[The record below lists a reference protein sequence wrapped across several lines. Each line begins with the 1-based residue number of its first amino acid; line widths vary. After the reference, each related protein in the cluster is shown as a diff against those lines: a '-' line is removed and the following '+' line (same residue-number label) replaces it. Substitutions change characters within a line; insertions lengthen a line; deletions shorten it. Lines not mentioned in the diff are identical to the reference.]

1 MYLDGQCA
9 DIFKTRLFT
18 KGGKELK
25 RRNAVSRL
33 LQILNFLAFV
43 LVIVVNALANRIPIG
58 GRTTGEIADMYP
70 NLFTP
75 AGFTFAIWGIIY
87 LGLALFAL
95 YQAGLLPGVNNG
107 RGVVRDIGWLFILS
121 SLANV
126 SWLLAWHYDMIL
138 LSVVF
143 MLLLLVTLIGIYQRV
158 RNRDMVSGLEK
169 WFVRVPFSLYLGWIS
184 VATIANITVALVSVN
199 WNGFGISPQIWTVIV
214 ILVADLLALSFL
226 ARRSDVWY
234 GLVVAWA
241 LFGILYRHLTFFAGQ
256 YPAVVYTSLISI
268 AVLVLGVILTA
279 WRTRSV
285 A

>member
-1 MYLDGQCA
+1 M
-9 DIFKTRLFT
+9 
-18 KGGKELK
+18 
-25 RRNAVSRL
+25 NAVSRL

-43 LVIVVNALANRIPIG
+43 LVIVVNTLANTIPIND
-58 GRTTGEIADMYP
+58 RTTGEIADMYP

-75 AGFTFAIWGIIY
+75 AGFTFAIWGVIY

-95 YQAGLLPGVNNG
+95 YQAGLLPCVRGG
-107 RGVVRDIGWLFILS
+107 QGVVRDIGWLFILS

-143 MLLLLVTLIGIYQRV
+143 MLLLLISLIGIYLRLRG
-158 RNRDMVSGLEK
+158 RNMVSRAEHWL
-169 WFVRVPFSLYLGWIS
+169 VRVPFSLYLGWIS
-184 VATIANITVALVSVN
+184 VATIANITVALVSVD

-226 ARRSDVWY
+226 SRYKDVWY
-234 GLVVAWA
+234 GLVTAWA

-256 YPAVVYTSLISI
+256 YPSVVYTSLISI
-268 AVLVLGVILTA
+268 IVLVLDVLLTA
-279 WRTRSV
+279 WRNRAS

>member
-1 MYLDGQCA
+1 M
-9 DIFKTRLFT
+9 
-18 KGGKELK
+18 
-25 RRNAVSRL
+25 NAVSRI

-43 LVIVVNALANRIPIG
+43 LVIVVNTLANTIPING
-58 GRTTGEIADMYP
+58 ITTGEIADMYP

-75 AGFTFAIWGIIY
+75 AGFTFAIWGVIY

-95 YQAGLLPGVNNG
+95 YQAGLLPGVSNEQ
-107 RGVVRDIGWLFILS
+107 GVVRDIGWLFILS

-143 MLLLLVTLIGIYQRV
+143 MLLLLISLIGIYLRL
-158 RNRDMVSGLEK
+158 RSRDMVSRAEHWL
-169 WFVRVPFSLYLGWIS
+169 VHVPFSLYLGWIS

-226 ARRSDVWY
+226 AQYADVWY
-234 GLVVAWA
+234 GLVTAWA

-256 YPAVVYTSLISI
+256 YPSVVYISLISI
-268 AVLVLGVILTA
+268 IVLVLGVLLTA
-279 WRTRSV
+279 WRNRAS